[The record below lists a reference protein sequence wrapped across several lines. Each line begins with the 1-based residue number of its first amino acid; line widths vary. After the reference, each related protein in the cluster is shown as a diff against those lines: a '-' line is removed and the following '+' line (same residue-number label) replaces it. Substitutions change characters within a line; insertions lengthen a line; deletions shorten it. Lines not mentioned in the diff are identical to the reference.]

1 MPGDIVSAR
10 CSPPDAG
17 YQPAGRTDW
26 KSMFL
31 RRPSAPAK
39 FSRESRSVYQ
49 ERPWRI
55 FEPGIRQ
62 HKRPRRIGLFAL
74 IEPAH
79 LTTPFLVL
87 RKGVG
92 DMHLRPD
99 PRQREKSG
107 SG

>member
-1 MPGDIVSAR
+1 
-10 CSPPDAG
+10 
-17 YQPAGRTDW
+17 
-26 KSMFL
+26 MFL

-55 FEPGIRQ
+55 FEPGIRE
-62 HKRPRRIGLFAL
+62 HERPRLIGLFAL

-107 SG
+107 SGFPVQPNAAMRVRNRMNKTFME